1 MSKAG
6 DDYAKHLI
14 STLQRADR
22 YLMTGG
28 SAAVVFWVFSFAE
41 FRKPVSWSLLGF
53 PLELNGLLAQVFAF
67 SLSAAALLFA
77 DQAVLHSEDLVKR
90 TGMGEDAAKAAFAV
104 PSILTLG
111 APGRF
116 LFTVGP
122 SILLCFGLWN
132 VGSRGT
138 WSLHWFFWASLVS
151 VAAWGLA
158 VFGHAQLRLGEWYL
172 DRRAKAG

>member
-1 MSKAG
+1 MSNVG
-6 DDYAKHLI
+6 DAYAKHLI
-14 STLQRADR
+14 STLQKADR

-41 FRKPVSWSLLGF
+41 FRDPVHWSLLGF
-53 PLELNGLLAQVFAF
+53 PLELNALLAQVFAF

-90 TGMGEDAAKAAFAV
+90 TGMSADAAKEAFAI

-116 LFTVGP
+116 LFSVGP

-132 VGSRGT
+132 VGARRT
-138 WSLHWFFWASLVS
+138 WSLHWFFWASLAS
-151 VAAWGLA
+151 VAAWGVA
-158 VFGHAQLRLGEWYL
+158 VFAHAQLRLGKWYL
-172 DRRAKAG
+172 DRRAKVG